1 VIIIADYRCV
11 GKGHNPILDIII
23 RFYYITLIEM
33 ETKAISIA
41 KLTPLG
47 IAILLAIS
55 ILSPSINA
63 NHAKGFG
70 FMTAAGNTTAAGGG
84 ADNMTKAAS
93 NATSSNSS
101 NSLAAIPG
109 LYGENR

>member
-1 VIIIADYRCV
+1 MRV
-11 GKGHNPILDIII
+11 GKGHNPIVDIII
-23 RFYYITLIEM
+23 RFYYITLVEM

-41 KLTPLG
+41 KLTRVG
-47 IAILLAIS
+47 IAVLLAAGIFS
-55 ILSPSINA
+55 LSLST
-63 NHAKGFG
+63 NHAA
-70 FMTAAGNTTAAGGG
+70 AAGNTTAAGGG
-84 ADNMTKAAS
+84 AGNMTKAAS

>member
-1 VIIIADYRCV
+1 MSV
-11 GKGHNPILDIII
+11 GKGHNPIIDIII

-41 KLTPLG
+41 KLTPVG
-47 IAILLAIS
+47 IAVLLAAGIS
-55 ILSPSINA
+55 SLSLST
-63 NHAKGFG
+63 NHAAAAGN
-70 FMTAAGNTTAAGGG
+70 MTTAGNTTAAGGG
-84 ADNMTKAAS
+84 AGNMTKAAS